1 MPADFA
7 AEVRR
12 LAAAMRRDPRGPE
25 IAARLERFD
34 AAVLLTGDDGRYIAA
49 NQRAAQLTGYD
60 LAELC
65 ALTVADVTPVPYAA
79 DYRTLWRDFIAAGT
93 QKGTYQLRR
102 QDGSVV
108 QVNYAAWA
116 NIVPGVHITV
126 LTPLA

>member
-12 LAAAMRRDPRGPE
+12 LAAAMRRDPRGPD

-34 AAVLLTGDDGRYIAA
+34 GAVLLTADDGRYLAA
-49 NQRAAQLTGYD
+49 NQRALQLTGYD
-60 LAELC
+60 LAELV

-79 DYRTLWRDFIAAGT
+79 DYRTLWREFLDTGR

-102 QDGSVV
+102 RDGSVV
-108 QVNYAAWA
+108 QVHYAAWA

-126 LTPLA
+126 LTP